1 MTTNH
6 QAETAPKTT
15 KRPSS
20 KRSSGNRSGKRPGTI
35 NTDRLKTTL
44 VVGGLLATYLGADL
58 LASTDTTQASPEPE
72 PQQMSQTIEIPSS
85 SAAEGFTLT
94 LDPIIDVVSA
104 DQIPKPV
111 AKSRSS
117 Q

>member
-1 MTTNH
+1 MTTNNRP
-6 QAETAPKTT
+6 ETVSRTDT
-15 KRPSS
+15 RTSTNRSSS
-20 KRSSGNRSGKRPGTI
+20 KRSGKRPSAIKTE
-35 NTDRLKTTL
+35 RLKTTL

-58 LASTDTTQASPEPE
+58 LASTDTTQAKSEPTLQ
-72 PQQMSQTIEIPSS
+72 PVTQVIEITGS

-104 DQIPKPV
+104 DQIPKTV
-111 AKSRSS
+111 TRSRSS

>member
-1 MTTNH
+1 MTTNVPS
-6 QAETAPKTT
+6 ETTSNTT
-15 KRPSS
+15 KRSS
-20 KRSSGNRSGKRPGTI
+20 AKRSSSKRSGKRPRAIKTE
-35 NTDRLKTTL
+35 RLKTTL

-58 LASTDTTQASPEPE
+58 LASTDTTQANPESA
-72 PQQMSQTIEIPSS
+72 PQPAAQVIEIPSS

-111 AKSRSS
+111 TKSRSS